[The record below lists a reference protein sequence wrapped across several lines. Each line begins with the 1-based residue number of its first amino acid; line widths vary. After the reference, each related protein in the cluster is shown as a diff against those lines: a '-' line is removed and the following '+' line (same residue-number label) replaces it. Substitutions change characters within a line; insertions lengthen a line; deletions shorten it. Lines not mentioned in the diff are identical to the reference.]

1 MRVHRVRGVVAV
13 LLGVMLTAA
22 GAAYAA
28 DTAQSE
34 TGGRHAMGSRLKE
47 RLGLTDEQVN
57 AIREIHQR
65 QAEAG
70 KQVWQQV
77 RQARTKLRR
86 LALNGADDA
95 TLAAKATEVKTLL
108 GQLVDMRVDTL
119 RQISPILTPEQREK
133 LATLEYGRHGR
144 SRQKDRS

>member
-1 MRVHRVRGVVAV
+1 V

-22 GAAYAA
+22 VAAYAA

-34 TGGRHAMGSRLKE
+34 TGGRHAMGSRLQE
-47 RLGLTDEQVN
+47 RLGLTDEQMT

-77 RQARTKLRR
+77 RQARSELRR

-95 TLAAKATEVKTLL
+95 TLATKATEVKTLL
-108 GQLVDMRVDTL
+108 GQLVDLRVSTL